1 MKKAFLVTTPF
12 LLLVSLSACSSN
24 DSASD
29 STAASNL
36 TLNTEVPNAK
46 VAAPVE
52 ISVTV
57 GTDSSKD
64 RVEEVALG
72 SQVSVTLTNP
82 NADDEFHLHGYDLTP
97 GDTPKGE
104 AAVITFTADTA
115 GEFEIESHITEEVLV
130 TISVK

>member
-46 VAAPVE
+46 VAGPVE

-57 GTDSSKD
+57 GTDSAKD

-72 SQVSVTLTNP
+72 SEVNITLTNP
-82 NADDEFHLHGYDLTP
+82 AADDEFHLHGYDLSA
-97 GDTPKGE
+97 GKTPKGE